1 MTQIKKNVFL
11 RDFSNFRIG
20 GPASYFSQIKNTDDL
35 AKLLKEWKRTHK
47 GSSEIFILGG
57 GTNILFSDKGI
68 KGLVIKN
75 SIIGISQEG
84 NIIRVGAGT
93 LVPDFLNYCIKNSLS
108 GLEWAGGLPG
118 TVGGAVRGNAGAYNG
133 EIKDKIVEVETIDLN
148 SLEIKKK
155 EKARLGFDYRSS
167 IFKKSA
173 KNEIITFIKFK
184 LAKGEKERIK
194 KEVEEKINARKLR
207 HPLEY
212 PNLGIIFKN
221 FPVEKFTSEQMG
233 QLSQY
238 IKNDPFPVIP
248 TAKLN
253 FLAGLSGKR
262 VGDAQVSTKHTNF
275 IINLGNATAE
285 DVKELIKIIKDTIYQ
300 KFNVNLEEEIM
311 YAN

>member
-1 MTQIKKNVFL
+1 MTQIQKNVPL
-11 RDFSNFRIG
+11 KAYSNFKIG
-20 GPASYFSQIKNTDDL
+20 GPASYFAQIKNTDDL

-47 GSSEIFILGG
+47 GFPEIFILGG
-57 GTNILFSDKGI
+57 GTNILFPDEGI

-93 LVPDFLNYCIKNSLS
+93 LVSDLLNYCIKNSLS

-155 EKARLGFDYRSS
+155 EKARLGFDYRTS

-173 KNEIITFIKFK
+173 KNEIITYIEFK
-184 LAKGEKERIK
+184 LEKGNEITIK
-194 KEVEEKINARKLR
+194 KLIEEKINARKLR

-212 PNLGIIFKN
+212 PNLGSVFKN
-221 FPVEKFTSEQMG
+221 VRVERFTSEQMG

-262 VGDAQVSTKHTNF
+262 VGDAQVSEKHTNF
-275 IINLGNATAE
+275 IVNLGNATSK
-285 DVKELIKIIKDTIYQ
+285 DVHALIKIIKETIKE

-311 YAN
+311 YAD